1 MEIQGAMEM
10 NSARLLIIIV
20 AVASLASACAFT
32 NAAAPDMTQAD
43 LMDDRFGTR
52 YIAAEI
58 FTNLSVPSVRN
69 YPIIVTTFVNLNEL
83 ERTSVFGRMM
93 AEKLLDEL
101 NRKGFTVVEIRRAQD
116 LFVKK
121 AAVNVDKN
129 VDKNSVPGEFIL
141 TRDTSELA
149 GRTNARAV
157 LAGTYVATTDML
169 IINARLVDIKTPR
182 ILASVS
188 YEVRITEEIESLLTG
203 MSPFY

>member
-1 MEIQGAMEM
+1 M
-10 NSARLLIIIV
+10 NSARLLLILV

-32 NAAAPDMTQAD
+32 NAAAPDMAQAK

-52 YIAAEI
+52 YLASEI
-58 FTNLSVPSVRN
+58 FTNLRVPTVRN

-83 ERTSVFGRMM
+83 DETSVFGRMM

-121 AAVNVDKN
+121 AVGKFKEVA
-129 VDKNSVPGEFIL
+129 GEFIL

-149 GRTNARAV
+149 EHTDARAV
-157 LAGTYVATTDML
+157 LAGTYVATTKVLM
-169 IINARLVDIKTPR
+169 INARLMDLKTPR
-182 ILASVS
+182 ILSSVS
-188 YEVRITEEIESLLTG
+188 YEVRMTQEIESLLTG
-203 MSPFY
+203 ISPF